1 MTEDYTKQERQKAL
15 FANLVMML
23 ASSTMQQM
31 GKLVN
36 PMTNKTEV
44 NLEGAQV
51 TIDMLEM
58 LDDRI
63 KSDLD
68 EDEAKMLADI
78 LASLQMNY
86 VQTAKGTQAAG
97 PADKTDV
104 EKEDAPPADQPPPE
118 EKTEEPESSEQKEQ
132 EEQKDPKYHKSYG
145 E

>member
-1 MTEDYTKQERQKAL
+1 MTEDNTKQERQKAL

-86 VQTAKGTQAAG
+86 VQTARDTQAAG
-97 PADKTDV
+97 PADKTDA
-104 EKEDAPPADQPPPE
+104 EKEEAPPADQPPPE
-118 EKTEEPESSEQKEQ
+118 EKTEEPKSSEQKEQ